1 MKYFKIFFVLWFSFN
16 YALVNAAEPDV
27 SQKIE
32 VQALMPGMVVLLI
45 DGGRHTLKTGDS
57 LLGVKLVSSTTNN
70 AILEVNGEKKNYQMG
85 TTVNTSFTPREEIVE
100 RVIIDDY
107 GMFRGYGSINGQ
119 SVKFLV
125 DTGASTVAM
134 SAKDARK
141 LGIQYRMDGTPA
153 QASTASGLAKAWS
166 IKLKSV
172 RLGKLLEHNV
182 RGMVVDGDYPRQIL
196 LGMTF
201 LNRMK
206 VEKEGN
212 TMKITSKK

>member
-1 MKYFKIFFVLWFSFN
+1 MKLFYIFLTVYLLLFSQQTK
-16 YALVNAAEPDV
+16 AVE
-27 SQKIE
+27 KIE

-45 DGGRHTLKTGDS
+45 DGNRITLKTGGHS
-57 LLGVKLVSSTTNN
+57 QGVKLISSTTQT
-70 AILEVNGEKKNYQMG
+70 AVLEVDGEQKSYQMG
-85 TTVNTSFTPREEIVE
+85 TTVSTSFRPREVITE
-100 RVIIDDY
+100 RVIIDNY
-107 GMFRGYGSINGQ
+107 GMFRSFGSINGH

-134 SAKDARK
+134 SAKDARS
-141 LGIQYRMDGTPA
+141 LGIQYQLEGTPT

-166 IKLKSV
+166 VQLKTV
-172 RLGKLLEHNV
+172 RLGQLLEHNV

-206 VEKEGN
+206 VEKDGN
-212 TMKITSKK
+212 TMSIISEK

>member
-1 MKYFKIFFVLWFSFN
+1 MKLFNSLLTVCFLSFSQQVK
-16 YALVNAAEPDV
+16 AVE
-27 SQKIE
+27 KIE

-45 DGGRHTLKTGDS
+45 DGNRTTLKTGGHS
-57 LLGVKLVSSTTNN
+57 QGVKLISSTTQT
-70 AILEVNGEKKNYQMG
+70 AVLEVDGEKKNYQMG
-85 TTVNTSFTPREEIVE
+85 TTVSTSFRAREVITE
-100 RVIIDDY
+100 RVIIDNY
-107 GMFRGYGSINGQ
+107 GMFRSFGSINGH

-134 SAKDARK
+134 SAKDARS
-141 LGIQYRMDGTPA
+141 LGIQYQLEGIPT
-153 QASTASGLAKAWS
+153 QASTASGLAKAWT
-166 IKLKSV
+166 IQLKTVS
-172 RLGKLLEHNV
+172 LGKLLEHNV

-212 TMKITSKK
+212 TMSITSKK